1 MIDYADP
8 LVLQACFWIKMAMF
22 VLAVVI
28 VVLWAFFTRPRRTD
42 DVKALSIAFVHPDLG
57 IGGAERLVVDA
68 AVALQQLGHKVWI
81 YTARHDPSHCFKE
94 TEDGTLRVIVHGDF
108 LPRRILG
115 RFYAACAYL
124 RMCYVSCQIVLLSR
138 TFCYDIIIV
147 DQVSICL
154 PILRLARP
162 CGIIFYCHYPDYLLT
177 QRASLLKRL
186 YRMPLDSLEELTTG
200 LADVVFVN
208 SEFTAGVF
216 AEAFPYLNS
225 WGIKPSVLYPAL
237 NLKEQDDNAQKVDV
251 NLDFLCDS
259 EKLLLSLNRFER
271 KKNIGLAIRAF
282 AALPEDLRQR
292 AKLVVAGGYDSQLP
306 ENVEHASELE
316 ALAQELG
323 VKDRVIQ
330 KWSISTELKATLLHH
345 ATCLMYTPDREHFG
359 IVPVEAMYA
368 RVPVLAIN
376 SGGPLESVADDE
388 TGFLRPGDPGAWAA
402 CVGKLLENDSL
413 KKQMGDKG
421 RQRVEGRFS
430 LKAFGQTLNEAAMR
444 LAIEPANSSSS
455 KKDL

>member
-1 MIDYADP
+1 M
-8 LVLQACFWIKMAMF
+8 L
-22 VLAVVI
+22 VVI
-28 VVLWAFFTRPRRTD
+28 GAVLLVPVIVAVWAFFRRRRID
-42 DVKALSIAFVHPDLG
+42 DGKSLKVAFIHPDLG

-68 AVALQQLGHKVWI
+68 AVSLQQLGHMVWI

-94 TEDGTLRVIVHGDF
+94 TKDGTLCVVVHGDF

-115 RFYAACAYL
+115 RFYAACAYF
-124 RMCYVSCQIVLLSR
+124 RMCFVSWQIVLMS
-138 TFCYDIIIV
+138 FAYCFDVIIV

-186 YRMPLDSLEELTTG
+186 YRMPLDLLEELTTG

-208 SEFTAGVF
+208 SKFTAGVF
-216 AEAFPYLNS
+216 AEAFPTLNS
-225 WGIKPSVLYPAL
+225 HGIKPSVLYPAL
-237 NLKEQDDNAQKVDV
+237 NLTEQDQNAKKVNL
-251 NLDFLCDS
+251 NLDFLGDD

-282 AALPEDLRQR
+282 AALPDHLKQR
-292 AKLVVAGGYDSQLP
+292 TKLVVAGGYDADLP
-306 ENVEHASELE
+306 ENVEHAAELE
-316 ALAQELG
+316 VLAQQLG
-323 VKDRVIQ
+323 VQDRVIQ
-330 KWSISTELKATLLHH
+330 KWSISTEDKATFLHH

-376 SGGPLESVADDE
+376 SGGPLESVVDGE
-388 TGFLRPGDPGAWAA
+388 TGFLRPDDPGAWGAA
-402 CVGKLLENDSL
+402 VGKLLEDDSL
-413 KKQMGDKG
+413 KQRMGQAG
-421 RQRVEGRFS
+421 RARVEERFS
-430 LKAFGQTLNEAAMR
+430 LRAFGQTLNDAAKR
-444 LAIEPANSSSS
+444 LALDPVLFGS
-455 KKDL
+455 KKHK